1 MHDLFPVIM
10 EQSITQNGAYAFDRG
25 LAAAVAIGAGA
36 IGPGIGIGIGVLGA
50 MQAIGR
56 NPEAA
61 NRIQLIMII
70 GLAFAEAVAIYAL
83 LVALLILFVTPAT
96 GIVK

>member
-1 MHDLFPVIM
+1 MHDLFPVIL
-10 EQSITQNGAYAFDRG
+10 EQAQQVDRTFDRG
-25 LAAAVAIGAGA
+25 FAAAVAMGVGAV
-36 IGPGIGIGIGVLGA
+36 GPGIGIGIGVLGA

-61 NRIQLIMII
+61 NRVQLIMII

-83 LVALLILFVTPAT
+83 LVALLILFVVAN
-96 GIVK
+96 K